1 MTVAPRPLHPTPI
14 ALDPPFFRIALQ
26 IDLSDRQ
33 YWDLCHQNRDL
44 RFERAATGELI
55 VMSPTGGETGRR
67 NSSINAQLSVWNDRT
82 GLGVVF
88 DSSTGFKLPKGG
100 DRAPDA
106 SWVARARWNAL
117 TAEQRE
123 GFLPLCPDF
132 VIELRSRTDTVS
144 SLQAKMQE
152 YLDNGVQLGWLVDP
166 KRKVAE
172 IYRPELAVEIL
183 SQPLQL
189 SGDPVLPG
197 FVLDLTNIW

>member
-1 MTVAPRPLHPTPI
+1 MTVVPHSLPSTPI
-14 ALDPPFFRIALQ
+14 ELDPPFFRIALQ

-44 RFERAATGELI
+44 RFERTATGELI
-55 VMSPTGGETGRR
+55 VMSPTGGETSRR
-67 NSSINAQLSVWNDRT
+67 NASIIIQLGVWNDRT
-82 GLGVVF
+82 GLGIVF
-88 DSSTGFKLPKGG
+88 DSNGGFKLPKGG

-106 SWVARARWNAL
+106 SWVARDRWNAL

-144 SLQAKMQE
+144 DLQAKMQE

-172 IYRPELAVEIL
+172 IYRPELAVETL
-183 SQPLQL
+183 SQPPQL